1 MPASPAWGAGMGLT
15 SVSDYPEG
23 VQLVEFLSYGQ
34 NIIVLILTII
44 GGAAAVLALVH
55 AAVQRPDAFPAVD
68 RQSKVIWVSIL
79 LAASLF
85 IGFFGLLGFL
95 GIIGI
100 VAVLIYLVD
109 VRPRLDSIQNKRWF
123 RKV

>member
-1 MPASPAWGAGMGLT
+1 M
-15 SVSDYPEG
+15 SDYAG
-23 VQLVEFLSYGQ
+23 VVNVVQFLAYGQ
-34 NIIVLILTII
+34 NIIVLILTIV
-44 GGAAAVLALVH
+44 GGAAALLALVH
-55 AAVQRPDAFPAVD
+55 AATQRPDAFPAVD

-79 LAASLF
+79 VVGSLF
-85 IGFFGLLGFL
+85 IWFFGLLSFL

-109 VRPRLDSIQNKRWF
+109 VRPRVDSIQNKRWF

>member
-1 MPASPAWGAGMGLT
+1 MNL
-15 SVSDYPEG
+15 
-23 VQLVEFLSYGQ
+23 VQFLAYGQ
-34 NIIVLILTII
+34 NILLLVLTVV
-44 GGAAAVLALVH
+44 GGAAALLALVH
-55 AAVQRPDAFPAVD
+55 AATQRPDAFPAVD

-79 LAASLF
+79 VVGALF
-85 IGFFGLLGFL
+85 IWFFGLLSFL

-109 VRPRLDSIQNKRWF
+109 VRPRVDSIQNKRWF